1 MTNELV
7 FYTNPMSRGRVAR
20 WMLEEIGTPYRTEFL
35 DYGSTEQ
42 GGIKAPDYLAINPM
56 GKVPTIVHGD
66 QVVTEVD
73 AICTYLADAFPEV
86 GLAPPPAERGAYY
99 RWIFFTAG
107 PFEAAIINRALEVD
121 VPDDKK
127 GFVGYGNYADVMD
140 TVEAAVEHALDN
152 GGFIAGET
160 FTAADVCLGSQIGFG
175 MQFGGVEKRPAFER
189 YWERVSDRDAKRRAD
204 EIDNAAMP
212 KEGS

>member
-1 MTNELV
+1 MADELV

-20 WMLEEIGTPYRTEFL
+20 WMLEEIGQPYRTEYL
-35 DYGSTEQ
+35 EYGSTES
-42 GGIKAPDYLAINPM
+42 GGMKAPDYLAINPM
-56 GKVPTIVHGD
+56 GKVPTIVHITDRGE

-73 AICTYLADAFPEV
+73 AICTYLADAFPET
-86 GLAPPPAERGAYY
+86 GLAPLPAERGAYY

-121 VPDDKK
+121 VPDEKK

-140 TVEAAVEHALDN
+140 TVEAAVDHD
-152 GGFIAGET
+152 GYIAGDT

-189 YWERVSDRDAKRRAD
+189 CWERVSDRDAKLRAD

-212 KEGS
+212 KEG

>member
-1 MTNELV
+1 MADELV

-20 WMLEEIGTPYRTEFL
+20 WMLEEIGAPYRTEFL
-35 DYGSTEQ
+35 DYGSTQ
-42 GGIKAPDYLAINPM
+42 PGGMKSPDYLAINPM
-56 GKVPTIVHGD
+56 GKVPAIVHTTDKGD

-73 AICTYLADAFPEV
+73 AICTYLADAFPKA
-86 GLAPPPAERGAYY
+86 GLAPPLAERGAYY

-107 PFEAAIINRALEVD
+107 PFEAAIINKALEID
-121 VPDDKK
+121 VSEKQK
-127 GFVGYGNYADVMD
+127 QFVGYGNYADVMA
-140 TVEAAVEHALDN
+140 TVEAAVDN
-152 GGFIAGET
+152 DGYIAGDT

-212 KEGS
+212 KED